1 VDPASFWNGSES
13 GLKLTEKRLQSEYA
27 FKGRILNL
35 RVDTVELPN
44 GQTSTREV
52 VEYTGAVAVVALD
65 GQGNVILVRQFRY
78 PVGRELVEIPAGKI
92 DPDEDPL
99 ECAKRELAEETGYRA
114 REWTNLLRFFSTP
127 GFTSEYM
134 HLFLAQGLETGD
146 QAPDE
151 DEFVEVTKVPLSE
164 AVGMVERGEIC
175 DAKSIVGLLLA
186 QRVYAGLT
194 TI

>member
-1 VDPASFWNGSES
+1 M
-13 GLKLTEKRLQSEYA
+13 KLTEKRLQSEYA

-114 REWTNLLRFFSTP
+114 REWHNLLRFFSTP

-134 HLFLAQGLETGD
+134 HLFMAQGLETGD

-151 DEFVEVTKVPLSE
+151 DEFVEVIKVPLSE
-164 AVGMVERGEIC
+164 AVGMVEQGDIC

-186 QRVYAGLT
+186 HRVYTGLT